1 MPSFASKKQYRM
13 MMAILHGKSG
23 STSRG
28 DKGPPK
34 SIAEKYSGSD
44 KDAPESKGKEHHG
57 GRWDH
62 KANKRHAE
70 KHKKKEKKL
79 EKSKGGAA
87 VIVVNDKGQLL
98 MGRQVKDDYRW
109 SFPGGHLDD
118 GESHKE
124 AAVRELKEETGVKID
139 KDLLLDLH
147 EDGKDRTYLVRLD
160 HTPTFH
166 ATPELADV
174 GFYDINDID
183 FNKLRDCCVDS
194 MAHYLKSRLA
204 KTNKSIKDLLKIE
217 QLESLSKN
225 IIRSGQVADAVY
237 EFRHGDALRLVGN
250 GVFRMLKAGVD
261 GMSDDEIRD
270 IQFGNYTLHAR
281 KHVNDVYSGR
291 IDDGLKTIHQ
301 FVNRSL
307 PALTGE
313 LMSVFEWYEDEN
325 DKDSKFEVHDDSL
338 LSDDTIQDG
347 IKKLVNNYRSY
358 NIADI
363 YDEMESIREEI
374 RHGNAIDLQQI
385 ENRVMALFDK
395 LEDRVD
401 IFREKHNSLASKLG
415 DEIDDIEN
423 KLIALQDSID
433 KMSKKPSK
441 VEAFSADPANPKEVF
456 SDYYAYLSRPRVS
469 ISPTGHI
476 TIDFGSDWMSGDR
489 ENFLKDMRAKVV
501 KKSKR

>member
-1 MPSFASKKQYRM
+1 MPAFASKKQYRM

-23 STSRG
+23 NTSRG
-28 DKGPPK
+28 DNGPPK

-44 KDAPESKGKEHHG
+44 KDLPEDKGKAHHG
-57 GRWDH
+57 GKWNH
-62 KANKRHAE
+62 GAHKRHKE
-70 KHKKKEKKL
+70 KHKKKL
-79 EKSKGGAA
+79 EKSAGGAA

-109 SFPGGHLDD
+109 SFPGGHVDD
-118 GESHKE
+118 GESHKD
-124 AAVRELKEETGVKID
+124 AAVRELQEETGVKID
-139 KDLLLDLH
+139 KDLLRDLY
-147 EDGKDRTYLVRLD
+147 EDGKDRTYVVRLD
-160 HTPTFH
+160 HTPSFR
-166 ATPELADV
+166 ATPELSDV
-174 GFYDINDID
+174 GFYDIDEID
-183 FNKLRDCCVDS
+183 FNKLRDCCIDS

-217 QLESLSKN
+217 QLETLSKN

-250 GVFRMLKAGVD
+250 GVFRMLKRGVE
-261 GMSDDEIRD
+261 GMGDDEIRD
-270 IQFGNYTLHAR
+270 IQFGNYTLHVR
-281 KHVNDVYSGR
+281 KHVNDIYSGR

-301 FVNRSL
+301 FINRSL

-313 LMSVFEWYEDEN
+313 LMSVFEWYDDEN
-325 DKDSKFEVHDDSL
+325 DKESKFEVHDDSML
-338 LSDDTIQDG
+338 PDDVIEDG

-374 RHGNAIDLQQI
+374 RHGNAVDLQQI

-395 LEDRVD
+395 LEDRID
-401 IFREKHNSLASKLG
+401 IFRDKHNSLASRLG
-415 DEIDDIEN
+415 DEIDDIEK

-433 KMSKKPSK
+433 KISKKPSQ

-456 SDYYAYLSRPRVS
+456 SEYYAYLSKPRVS

-501 KKSKR
+501 KKSKK

>member
-1 MPSFASKKQYRM
+1 MPAFASKKQYRM
-13 MMAILHGKSG
+13 MMAILHGKAG
-23 STSRG
+23 VTSRG

-44 KDAPESKGKEHHG
+44 KDLPDDKGKAHHG
-57 GRWDH
+57 GKWDH
-62 KANKRHAE
+62 KAHKRHAE

-79 EKSKGGAA
+79 EKSNGGAA
-87 VIVVNDKGQLL
+87 VVVVNDKGQLL

-124 AAVRELKEETGVKID
+124 AAVRELKEETGVKVD
-139 KDLLLDLH
+139 KDQLLDLH

-166 ATPELADV
+166 ATAELSDV
-174 GFYDINDID
+174 GFYDIDDID
-183 FNKLRDCCVDS
+183 FNKLRDCCIDS

-204 KTNKSIKDLLKIE
+204 KNNKSIKDLLKIE
-217 QLESLSKN
+217 ELESLAKN

-250 GVFRMLKAGVD
+250 GVFRMLKRGVE
-261 GMSDDEIRD
+261 GMGDDEIRD
-270 IQFGNYTLHAR
+270 IQFGNYTLHVR
-281 KHVNDVYSGR
+281 KHVNDIYSGR

-301 FVNRSL
+301 FINRSL

-313 LMSVFEWYEDEN
+313 LMSVFEWYDDEN
-325 DKDSKFEVHDDSL
+325 DKDSKFEVHDDST
-338 LSDDTIQDG
+338 LSDEIIQDG

-395 LEDRVD
+395 LEDRMD

-415 DEIDDIEN
+415 DEIDDIEK

-433 KMSKKPSK
+433 NMSKKPAK
-441 VEAFSADPANPKEVF
+441 VEAFSADPADPKEVF
-456 SDYYAYLSRPRVS
+456 SEYYAYLSKPRVI

-501 KKSKR
+501 KKSKK

>member
-1 MPSFASKKQYRM
+1 MPAFASKKQYRM
-13 MMAILHGKSG
+13 MMAILHGKAG
-23 STSRG
+23 QTSRG

-44 KDAPESKGKEHHG
+44 KDLPDDKGKAHHG
-57 GRWDH
+57 GKWDH
-62 KANKRHAE
+62 KAHKRHAE
-70 KHKKKEKKL
+70 KHKKKEKRL

-109 SFPGGHLDD
+109 SFPGGHLND
-118 GESHKE
+118 GESYKE
-124 AAVRELKEETGVKID
+124 AAIRELEEETGVKVS

-147 EDGKDRTYLVRLD
+147 DDGKDRTYLVRLN

-174 GFYDINDID
+174 GFYDVDDVD

-194 MAHYLKSRLA
+194 MTHYMKSRLA
-204 KTNKSIKDLLKIE
+204 KNNKSIKDLLKIE
-217 QLESLSKN
+217 ELELLTKN
-225 IIRSGQVADAVY
+225 IAHPDKTIDTIY

-250 GVFRMLKAGVD
+250 GAFRVLRRGVEN
-261 GMSDDEIRD
+261 MSINDIRD
-270 IQFGNYTLHAR
+270 IQFGSYTLHVR
-281 KHVNDVYSGR
+281 KHANDIYSGR
-291 IDDGLKTIHQ
+291 VDDGLKTIHQ

-307 PALTGE
+307 TELTSE
-313 LMSVFEWYEDEN
+313 LMSVFEWYDNEN
-325 DKDSKFEVHDDSL
+325 DQDSKFQIHDDSVL
-338 LSDDTIQDG
+338 PDETIHDG

-374 RHGNAIDLQQI
+374 RHGNAVDLQQI

-395 LEDRVD
+395 LEDRID
-401 IFREKHNSLASKLG
+401 IFKEKHNSLASRLG
-415 DEIDDIEN
+415 DEIDDIEK
-423 KLIALQDSID
+423 KLLALQDSIE

-441 VEAFSADPANPKEVF
+441 IEAFSVDPANPKEVL
-456 SDYYAYLSRPRVS
+456 SEYYAYLSKPRVI

-476 TIDFGSDWMSGDR
+476 TIDFGSDWMSSDR

-501 KKSKR
+501 KKSRK

>member
-1 MPSFASKKQYRM
+1 MPAFASKKQYRM

-23 STSRG
+23 TTSRG
-28 DKGPPK
+28 DSGPPK

-57 GRWDH
+57 GKWDH
-62 KANKRHAE
+62 KAHKRHGD

-87 VIVVNDKGQLL
+87 VVVVNDKGQLL

-109 SFPGGHLDD
+109 SFPGGHIDD

-124 AAVRELKEETGVKID
+124 AAVRELEEETGVSID
-139 KDLLLDLH
+139 KDLLRDLH

-160 HTPTFH
+160 HTPNFH

-174 GFYDINDID
+174 GFYDIEDID

-204 KTNKSIKDLLKIE
+204 KSNKSIKDLLKIE

-250 GVFRMLKAGVD
+250 GVFRMLQRGVE
-261 GMSDDEIRD
+261 GMGDDEIRD

-325 DKDSKFEVHDDSL
+325 DKDSKFEVHDDTT

-347 IKKLVNNYRSY
+347 IRKLANNYRSY

-374 RHGNAIDLQQI
+374 RHGNAVDLQQI

-401 IFREKHNSLASKLG
+401 IFREKHNSLASRLG

-456 SDYYAYLSRPRVS
+456 SEYYTYLSRPRVS